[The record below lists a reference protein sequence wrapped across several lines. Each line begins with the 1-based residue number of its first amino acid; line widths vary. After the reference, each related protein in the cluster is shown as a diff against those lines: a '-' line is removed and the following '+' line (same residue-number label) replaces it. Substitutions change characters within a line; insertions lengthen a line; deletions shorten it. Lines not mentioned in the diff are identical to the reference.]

1 MLCSYSVMEE
11 LIAYEN
17 SLHMRHDM
25 ELCDQSGEDQDKAWL
40 DRPVAMEKD
49 KSRL

>member
-1 MLCSYSVMEE
+1 MEE

-25 ELCDQSGEDQDKAWL
+25 ESCDQSGEDQNKAWL
-40 DRPVAMEKD
+40 DELVAMVND